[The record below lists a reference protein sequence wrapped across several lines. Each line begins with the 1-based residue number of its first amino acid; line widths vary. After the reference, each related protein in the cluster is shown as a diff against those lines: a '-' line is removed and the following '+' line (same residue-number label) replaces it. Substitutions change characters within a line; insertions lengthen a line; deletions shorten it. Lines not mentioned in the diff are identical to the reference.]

1 MKVRN
6 SLFSLKTTICLL
18 STLLAH
24 GSEAPLLGALLGL
37 WWGQQGTQRPERE
50 APPSAP
56 GPSLGC
62 LDAVGLGCQDAVQA
76 VVPAV
81 DTDAAPSSAQKQPSC
96 ANRGHMGG

>member
-1 MKVRN
+1 M
-6 SLFSLKTTICLL
+6 TICLL

-50 APPSAP
+50 ALPSAP
-56 GPSLGC
+56 GPCLGC
-62 LDAVGLGCQDAVQA
+62 LDAVQA
-76 VVPAV
+76 VVPTV

-96 ANRGHMGG
+96 TDREHMGG